1 MLTKKQNQKRYR
13 LHACLR
19 KKGFLVDAR
28 RREVSVDETTD
39 MNLKQINVLKNEFQ
53 YNIQTSIK

>member
-1 MLTKKQNQKRYR
+1 MLSKKQHAKRYR

-28 RREVSVDETTD
+28 KREILVCGDE
-39 MNLKQINVLKNEFQ
+39 NLKQLTILKDEFQ
-53 YNIQTSIK
+53 YNLQLEIK